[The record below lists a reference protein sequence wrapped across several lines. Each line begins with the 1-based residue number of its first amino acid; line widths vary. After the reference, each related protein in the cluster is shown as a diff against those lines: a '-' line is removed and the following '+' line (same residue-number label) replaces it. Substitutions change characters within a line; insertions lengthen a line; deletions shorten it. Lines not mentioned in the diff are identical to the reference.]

1 MKFCHM
7 KRSASRDLPA
17 SGGAPSAGVVARLIA
32 ADTGHSQIAERVL
45 MALLIGG
52 IAVGCGFVLWPFLS
66 ALLGAAI
73 LVFTTWPVFAFLHTR
88 LRLPRSLVA
97 LIMVA
102 LTALVLVL
110 PLSLAIPGGAAEVH
124 VLRHSLE
131 AWLADIPPAPAWLNA
146 LPLLGPLLRET
157 WNGWASDLSSMTS
170 FFRPYLGMFAEGG
183 LSLVLSVAGGL
194 VQFFV
199 ALFVAFFFW
208 YSGASLGA
216 GLQSLVH
223 RVAGRYAAQLI
234 ATTTRAVRGT
244 VYGILGTAIIQGFLT
259 AFGLSLAGVPRVVL
273 LGIMAAFLAVLPI
286 GAPLIWIPAA
296 LWLLSDGHTARGVF
310 LLVYGVIV
318 VSGADHVIRPYF
330 IARGARIPFLLT
342 VLGVLGG
349 VLAFG
354 ALGIFLGPVL
364 LAVGYMLVIEFGELS
379 HLTEERVEE
388 VTGDLSGKG

>member
-1 MKFCHM
+1 M
-7 KRSASRDLPA
+7 KRPASRSLPVPKA
-17 SGGAPSAGVVARLIA
+17 ELVRLAPAEAGSAP
-32 ADTGHSQIAERVL
+32 IAERVL

-52 IAVGCGFVLWPFLS
+52 IAVGCGLVLAPFLS
-66 ALLGAAI
+66 AILWAAI
-73 LVFTTWPVFAFLHTR
+73 LVFTTWPVFSTLRDT
-88 LRLPRSLVA
+88 LRLPRALAA

-131 AWLADIPPAPAWLNA
+131 AWLADIPPAPAWLYG
-146 LPLLGPLLRET
+146 LPLIGPSLTDT
-157 WNGWASDLSSMTS
+157 WNGWASDLSSMAS

-183 LSLVLSVAGGL
+183 LSLLLSVAGGV

-208 YSGASLGA
+208 LSGEQLGA
-216 GLQSLVH
+216 GLQALVH

-259 AFGLSLAGVPRVVL
+259 AFGLSLAGVPRVGL

-286 GAPLIWIPAA
+286 GAPLIWIPAG
-296 LWLLSDGHTARGVF
+296 LWLLTDGHTGRGIF
-310 LLVYGVIV
+310 LLAYGVVV
-318 VSGADHVIRPYF
+318 VSGSDHIIRPYF

-364 LAVGYMLVIEFGELS
+364 LSVGYMLVIEFGQLAPPASALS
-379 HLTEERVEE
+379 T
-388 VTGDLSGKG
+388 DP

>member
-7 KRSASRDLPA
+7 KRPASRILPA
-17 SGGAPSAGVVARLIA
+17 PKAELVRLAQAPAGPVAGEQAGAGSAV
-32 ADTGHSQIAERVL
+32 IAERVL
-45 MALLIGG
+45 MALLMGG
-52 IAVGCGFVLWPFLS
+52 IAVGCGLVLLPFLS
-66 ALLGAAI
+66 AILWAAI
-73 LVFTTWPVFAFLHTR
+73 LVFTTWPVFDTLRGR
-88 LRLPRSLVA
+88 LRLPRALVA
-97 LIMVA
+97 LVMVV

-110 PLSLAIPGGAAEVH
+110 PLSLAIPGGAADVH
-124 VLRHSLE
+124 VLRQSLE
-131 AWLADIPPAPAWLNA
+131 AWLADIPPAPSWLYG
-146 LPLLGPLLRET
+146 LPLLGPLLTDT
-157 WNGWASDLSSMTS
+157 WNQWASDLSSMAS

-183 LSLVLSVAGGL
+183 LSLLLSIAGGV

-208 YSGASLGA
+208 FSGEQLGA
-216 GLQSLVH
+216 GLQVLVH

-286 GAPLIWIPAA
+286 GAPLIWIPAG
-296 LWLLSDGHTARGVF
+296 LWLLTDGHTGRGIF
-310 LLVYGVIV
+310 LLAYGVVV
-318 VSGADHVIRPYF
+318 VSGSDHVIRPYF

-364 LAVGYMLVIEFGELS
+364 LSVGYMLVVEFGQLAPPAPDRA
-379 HLTEERVEE
+379 LPT
-388 VTGDLSGKG
+388 DP

>member
-1 MKFCHM
+1 M
-7 KRSASRDLPA
+7 KRPASRALPA
-17 SGGAPSAGVVARLIA
+17 SEVEPAAGMGIVRLVPA
-32 ADTGHSQIAERVL
+32 EAGNALIAERVL

-52 IAVGCGFVLWPFLS
+52 IAVGCGLVLLPFFS
-66 ALLGAAI
+66 AILWAAI
-73 LVFTTWPVFAFLHTR
+73 LVFTTWPVFDWLR
-88 LRLPRSLVA
+88 VNLRLPRWLAAV
-97 LIMVA
+97 IMVA
-102 LTALVLVL
+102 LTALLLVL

-124 VLRHSLE
+124 VLRQSLE
-131 AWLADIPPAPAWLNA
+131 AWLADIPPAPSWLYG
-146 LPLLGPLLRET
+146 LPFIGPSLTDT
-157 WNGWASDLSSMTS
+157 WNQWASDLSSMAS

-183 LSLVLSVAGGL
+183 LSLLLSVAGGV

-208 YSGASLGA
+208 LSGEALGR
-216 GLQSLVH
+216 GLQVLVH
-223 RVAGRYAAQLI
+223 RVAGRYAPQLI

-286 GAPLIWIPAA
+286 GAPLIWISAG
-296 LWLLSDGHTARGVF
+296 LWLLAEGHTGRGIF
-310 LLVYGVIV
+310 LLTYGVVV
-318 VSGADHVIRPYF
+318 VSGSDHVIRPYF

-364 LAVGYMLVIEFGELS
+364 LAVGYMLVIEFGQLAQAPAARPGLPQEP
-379 HLTEERVEE
+379 
-388 VTGDLSGKG
+388 